1 MKEREAEELRLKKE
15 KEEREK
21 EQLLKERNEMKM
33 KIDLERLENLKK
45 TTVGAKALADVTVDD
60 LKELSIDDILSR
72 QLKQMEREKQ
82 GQINTLK
89 KQERKV
95 HYCTH

>member
-45 TTVGAKALADVTVDD
+45 TTVGAKALADVTVDV
-60 LKELSIDDILSR
+60 ST
-72 QLKQMEREKQ
+72 Q
-82 GQINTLK
+82 
-89 KQERKV
+89 
-95 HYCTH
+95 THFHSDFGCKYTNPFLF

>member
-1 MKEREAEELRLKKE
+1 MAYASDGYHVPAAVKGKL
-15 KEEREK
+15 
-21 EQLLKERNEMKM
+21 
-33 KIDLERLENLKK
+33 DLATYNFHDACF
-45 TTVGAKALADVTVDD
+45 VQD